1 MPYSYGANNPVTM
14 TDPSGLFPCFGIC
27 DLAQAAWQM
36 TATTVV
42 YEYDV
47 ARRYAN
53 DPGQAVKDV
62 VTGTAF
68 AEQAWAGINIRA
80 GATLKRD
87 GEYCSGAANC
97 FVNGLSP
104 KDATTIGHTE
114 AYSDAKPGDALIA
127 HETQHVFDVEDHG
140 AFKFYSDYLGESAWR
155 WLSGN
160 GDPYNDLWAERRAYY
175 VSEHYKDGYR
185 PQHGGNNMQPLSGKI
200 NESGID
206 KIGKAITNNSASVAS
221 PSKSAK
227 VKYV

>member
-1 MPYSYGANNPVTM
+1 MTFAQPAMSERRGRVRQRTIVQPLEWLAPPRHDEPGNAYLNNRYHDPTLGRFVSVDPLVAQTGMPYSYGANNPVTM

-36 TATTVV
+36 TATTFV

-68 AEQAWAGINIRA
+68 AEQTWAGINIRA

-104 KDATTIGHTE
+104 KDATTTGHTE
-114 AYSDAKPGDALIA
+114 AYSDAKPGDA
-127 HETQHVFDVEDHG
+127 FDCSRD
-140 AFKFYSDYLGESAWR
+140 AARF
-155 WLSGN
+155 
-160 GDPYNDLWAERRAYY
+160 RR
-175 VSEHYKDGYR
+175 
-185 PQHGGNNMQPLSGKI
+185 
-200 NESGID
+200 
-206 KIGKAITNNSASVAS
+206 
-221 PSKSAK
+221 
-227 VKYV
+227 

>member
-1 MPYSYGANNPVTM
+1 MRRAHRSVTPQRSTSDYLNNRYLDPTLGRFISVDPLVSLTGDAYAYGANNPVTM

-27 DLAQAAWQM
+27 DLAQAAWQV

-68 AEQAWAGINIRA
+68 AEQTWAGINIRA

-97 FVNGLSP
+97 FVNDLSP

-127 HETQHVFDVEDHG
+127 HETQHVSTLKTMG
-140 AFKFYSDYLGESAWR
+140 RSSSTAFTLAS
-155 WLSGN
+155 
-160 GDPYNDLWAERRAYY
+160 
-175 VSEHYKDGYR
+175 R
-185 PQHGGNNMQPLSGKI
+185 PGGG
-200 NESGID
+200 
-206 KIGKAITNNSASVAS
+206 
-221 PSKSAK
+221 
-227 VKYV
+227 